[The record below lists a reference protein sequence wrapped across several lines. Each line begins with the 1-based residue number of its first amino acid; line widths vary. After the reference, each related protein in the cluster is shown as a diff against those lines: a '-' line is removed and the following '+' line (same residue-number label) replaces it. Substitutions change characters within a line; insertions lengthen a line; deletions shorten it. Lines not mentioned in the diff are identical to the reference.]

1 MVGPQLH
8 CGGRS
13 CITDRGRAVRHTSV
27 IQGYD
32 HLIMRGQIPA
42 DNACTDHFTVA
53 QNRRAIR
60 QSTVPSQIGP
70 GGMRDAVRNFNHA
83 TRMDQPRDQR
93 LHTTI
98 EPVQIGLG
106 LNGGKA
112 GRIDGLRVFFV
123 GTQGE
128 ILSERLSRT
137 GRR

>member
-8 CGGRS
+8 RGGRS
-13 CITDRGRAVRHTSV
+13 CVADRGRAVRHTRV
-27 IQGYD
+27 IQRHD
-32 HLIMRGQIPA
+32 DLILRGQIPA
-42 DNACTDHFTVA
+42 DNACADHFTIA

-60 QSTVPSQIGP
+60 QSTVPGQIGTW
-70 GGMRDAVRNFNHA
+70 GMRDAVGNLNHA

>member
-1 MVGPQLH
+1 M
-8 CGGRS
+8 C
-13 CITDRGRAVRHTSV
+13 D
-27 IQGYD
+27 
-32 HLIMRGQIPA
+32 
-42 DNACTDHFTVA
+42 
-53 QNRRAIR
+53 AIR
-60 QSTVPSQIGP
+60 
-70 GGMRDAVRNFNHA
+70 NLNHA
-83 TRMDQPRDQR
+83 TRMNQPRDQR